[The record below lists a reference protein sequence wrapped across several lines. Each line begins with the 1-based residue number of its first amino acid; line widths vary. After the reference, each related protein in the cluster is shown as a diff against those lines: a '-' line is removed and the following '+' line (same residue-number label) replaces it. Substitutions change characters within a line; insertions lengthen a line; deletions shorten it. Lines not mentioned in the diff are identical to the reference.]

1 MIPAPLVA
9 VIATGGTIASR
20 KNPDGSSTPSLD
32 GQALLDRLGDLPPV
46 RLRPV
51 DLFAKDSSTLTLADM
66 QRISD
71 AVRTELGGGAA
82 GVVVL
87 HGTDAMEETAL
98 LLALQHPG
106 APVVLTGAQF
116 TDDHPQAD
124 GPANMAAAIRAVL
137 DGGGVRLA
145 FGGRVLPAW
154 GLVKFA
160 TDSAD
165 AFRLAVDAA
174 APDAAAPDAALT
186 APVGGIRVDLV
197 AIHPGCDATH
207 IDASLAAGAQGIVLA
222 ALGSGNATAAVTD
235 AVARCAAAGVP
246 VVLSSRVPMGRLAAS
261 YGGGGGG
268 HDLVRAG
275 AVLSPALR
283 PGQAR
288 VLLAALIAAGQADRA
303 AALLGQAAAGGAG

>member
-51 DLFAKDSSTLTLADM
+51 DLFAKDSSALTLADM

-71 AVRTELGGGAA
+71 AVRAELGTEPGGGAA

-145 FGGRVLPAW
+145 FSGRVLPAW

-165 AFRLAVDAA
+165 AFRLAA
-174 APDAAAPDAALT
+174 DAAAPDAALT

-207 IDASLAAGAQGIVLA
+207 IDVSLAAGAQGIVLA
-222 ALGSGNATAAVTD
+222 ALGSGNATAAVAD

-275 AVLSPALR
+275 AVLSPVLR